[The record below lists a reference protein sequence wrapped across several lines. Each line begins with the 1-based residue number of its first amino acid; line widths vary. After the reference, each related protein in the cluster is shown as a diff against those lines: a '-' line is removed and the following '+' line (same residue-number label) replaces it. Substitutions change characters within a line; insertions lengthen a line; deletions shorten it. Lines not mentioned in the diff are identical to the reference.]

1 MIRTITEW
9 IFPAKKAARL
19 KKEQAYRDSVADNIE
34 AILRSENWEKLKAMH
49 VASRQDGEKAK
60 KTPPLTA
67 KNAVLRGR
75 QLQDASIG
83 SRTTAPVDSS
93 SNDLTN
99 ALLLNSLMSSP
110 SAPEPARE
118 VAGHGGSFDGAGAS
132 ADWSSCSSSSD
143 SSSSYSSDSSS
154 SDSSSSCS
162 SGD

>member
-19 KKEQAYRDSVADNIE
+19 AKEDDYKIALAKVEAARRARPQA
-34 AILRSENWEKLKAMH
+34 
-49 VASRQDGEKAK
+49 
-60 KTPPLTA
+60 TLTA
-67 KNAVLRGR
+67 KNAVMRERHLH
-75 QLQDASIG
+75 QVSIG
-83 SRTTAPVDSS
+83 SRTTAPVDSPVDS
-93 SNDLTN
+93 GAVN
-99 ALLLNSLMSSP
+99 AYLFSMAETGR
-110 SAPEPARE
+110 SARTEEPAPI
-118 VAGHGGSFDGAGAS
+118 VSGGGSFDGAGAS